1 MAKPVVLEATARDR
15 AGKGAARAVR
25 REGRVP
31 AVIYGDKKDPQLISL
46 DYRDTWKH
54 VQTGRFLAT
63 LVDVD
68 VNGEKIR
75 AIPRDLQFEPVRDFL
90 MHIDFLRLGKGAR
103 IAVSVAC
110 NFIND
115 EESPGIKRGG
125 VLNVVR
131 YEIEVYC
138 PADAIPESF
147 DVDLTGLD
155 IGDGVHISSID
166 IPEGIEPTISDRD
179 FTICTIA
186 APAGLVSE
194 EDEAE
199 GEEGEG
205 EEGEEV
211 EAGEVPTIGDEKAAA
226 DEEGG
231 EQ

>member
-1 MAKPVVLEATARDR
+1 MAKPVLLEAEARNR

-46 DYRDTWKH
+46 NYRDTWKH

-63 LVDVD
+63 LVDVSVD
-68 VNGEKIR
+68 GESVR
-75 AIPRDLQFEPVRDFL
+75 AIPRDVQFDPVRDFL

-103 IAVSVAC
+103 IAVSVQC
-110 NFIND
+110 NFINE

-138 PADAIPESF
+138 PADAIPEEF
-147 DVDLTGLD
+147 TVDLTGLD
-155 IGDGVHISSID
+155 IGDGVHISAID
-166 IPEGIEPTISDRD
+166 LPEGIEPTISDRD
-179 FTICTIA
+179 FTVCTIA
-186 APAGLVSE
+186 APADIAAEEE
-194 EDEAE
+194 ED
-199 GEEGEG
+199 

-211 EAGEVPTIGDEKAAA
+211 EAGEVPTLGDEEAAEA
-226 DEEGG
+226 EGEEDEN
-231 EQ
+231 